1 MARGSFEYLLHY
13 VRRLQENNYDTLM
26 LVSGDKGTG
35 KSSATVTLA
44 KRYIDRFGFICPKCG
59 TEFFKNVFAHKRG
72 ETGNPVFYVP
82 DYVKNDKAW
91 IVCPISYELD
101 LKTGEKRKV
110 SGCGHKFLYSQ
121 RKKMKWDA
129 QRFIAYDN
137 SDVIKKIFT
146 LPNYSPIICDEAVK
160 FAASF
165 EHAKTESKELKK
177 LFTVIRPKRFWI
189 FFNIPEVSWI
199 DSKYREA
206 MSSFWLRMIERGVGV
221 LFEKDKGEAIE
232 KYHMKELQKIMGT
245 VKYFT
250 PMDKIRRSI
259 MKHPC
264 YFDTFKF
271 PELDAKT
278 YDNYEMVRNA
288 VNLQRQVEE
297 MEISNRDYAKIAAWN
312 LMNNWDR
319 IQIAINK
326 SKENRMTYNIL
337 TNEIMNN
344 PLTRKRLVSDVT
356 CRNWIRGVDDY
367 LKSKGGAGDVFEG
380 VSGEVLGK
388 AIDKKQ

>member
-1 MARGSFEYLLHY
+1 MKFS
-13 VRRLQENNYDTLM
+13 
-26 LVSGDKGTG
+26 KI
-35 KSSATVTLA
+35 KS
-44 KRYIDRFGFICPKCG
+44 
-59 TEFFKNVFAHKRG
+59 
-72 ETGNPVFYVP
+72 
-82 DYVKNDKAW
+82 
-91 IVCPISYELD
+91 
-101 LKTGEKRKV
+101 
-110 SGCGHKFLYSQ
+110 
-121 RKKMKWDA
+121 
-129 QRFIAYDN
+129 
-137 SDVIKKIFT
+137 IKKLHT
-146 LPNYSPIICDEAVK
+146 KRAVYDIINIPDNHNFVANDLVVHNCDEAVN
-160 FAASF
+160 FASGM
-165 EHAKTESKELKK
+165 EHQKTESKELKK

-221 LFEKDKGEAIE
+221 LFEKDKGEAQE
-232 KYHMKELQKIMGT
+232 KYHMKELQKIMGA

-250 PMDKIRRSI
+250 PMEKIRRSI

-271 PELDAKT
+271 PEIDPIV

-297 MEISNRDYAKIAAWN
+297 MEISNRDYAKIATWN

-319 IQIAINK
+319 IQIAINN

-337 TNEIMNN
+337 TNEVMTN

-367 LKSKGGAGDVFEG
+367 LKTKGQSTQIFEG
-380 VSGEVLGK
+380 VSGEV
-388 AIDKKQ
+388 IDKATQPKE